1 MSAIPPGASSA
12 AKPTV
17 RLSAPL
23 GRLALGFLIAGGLVL
38 IFLPLI
44 LTVYLSFFN
53 EQLIIFPPRGYTLGW
68 YEAVIPHFAGPLLT
82 TLEVAAIAVPASLLL
97 GVPAGLALVRRDFR
111 AKPAI
116 GTLLLAPLTVPLI
129 AVGLAIYLLAV
140 SVEEVTGAAL
150 AGSFYVLLAGH
161 MMITTPWVVRLVVA
175 SLVNEDRAAEE
186 AAASLGAPPWA
197 VFRRVTLPAMRQGL
211 IAATLFSFIATF
223 GELEMTLFL
232 VSPGMTTLPIAI
244 LGYLKYHIDPLISA
258 TTVMQ
263 MALIGA
269 GLLMID
275 RFVIRLGRI
284 VR

>member
-1 MSAIPPGASSA
+1 MRLPAS
-12 AKPTV
+12 
-17 RLSAPL
+17 L

-53 EQLIIFPPRGYTLGW
+53 EKLIIFPPRGYTLGW

-82 TLEVAAIAVPASLLL
+82 SLEVAAIAVPASLLL

-129 AVGLAIYLLAV
+129 AVGLAIYLFAV
-140 SVEEVTGAAL
+140 SIEEVTGAAL

-161 MMITTPWVVRLVVA
+161 MMFTTPWVVRLVVA

-186 AAASLGAPPWA
+186 AAASLGAPPWT

-244 LGYLKYHIDPLISA
+244 LGYLRYHIDPLISA

-263 MALIGA
+263 MGLIGA
-269 GLLMID
+269 GLLVID